1 MIKAIIRAVALSL
14 LLSLAAF
21 GARAQSLQ
29 GIPFHY
35 ITLNTTNSTLVS
47 GTGQNILKW
56 VVVGNA
62 QATQVNYL
70 KLYNKATAPTCG
82 TDIPVITIMLP
93 GNSNGGG
100 VTTVSFDDTKFT
112 AGLGFCVTLNAADND
127 NTAVAAG
134 TTISLAY
141 VGL

>member
-1 MIKAIIRAVALSL
+1 MIKTIIRAVVLSL
-14 LLSLAAF
+14 FLSLAAF

-82 TDIPVITIMLP
+82 TDAPVKTIGIPAGASIPV
-93 GNSNGGG
+93 
-100 VTTVSFDDTKFT
+100 SFGEGDMFPL
-112 AGLGFCVTLNAADND
+112 GIGFCLTGAIADADTTAAATGIAINFS
-127 NTAVAAG
+127 VSG
-134 TTISLAY
+134 R
-141 VGL
+141 